1 MQDTLVV
8 KIKNPQKI
16 IKQNSLFAD
25 EFMYPHIFYA
35 FIIIGSI
42 SQFFFWICFAC
53 CIGDQ
58 RQNVNQVTEVP
69 TVSIIKD
76 DPPTYEEALNFPKP
90 TKSELSRY

>member
-8 KIKNPQKI
+8 KIPNFPKNYKSKFFI
-16 IKQNSLFAD
+16 TD

-58 RQNVNQVTEVP
+58 RQSVNQVIEVP

-90 TKSELSRY
+90 TKSELPRY